1 MSEQP
6 VSHSGERGFFQST
19 IVRLTL
25 VVVAAVIVLVVA
37 AVIAAYLY
45 RSSRDKPLEVEI
57 YPGAALVNSEKL
69 YDGFDHQQYTSTDP
83 FEQIERF
90 YAAQKDMVCEP
101 QYRVVEQMPGQ
112 KEPRKEGHIF
122 TRCQIDHSGWGMTQY
137 TTIVIQ
143 PVYDQNQNPT
153 GQVTID
159 IQRHWGG

>member
-1 MSEQP
+1 
-6 VSHSGERGFFQST
+6 
-19 IVRLTL
+19 
-25 VVVAAVIVLVVA
+25 
-37 AVIAAYLY
+37 
-45 RSSRDKPLEVEI
+45 
-57 YPGAALVNSEKL
+57 
-69 YDGFDHQQYTSTDP
+69 
-83 FEQIERF
+83 
-90 YAAQKDMVCEP
+90 MVCEP